1 MTSSTDA
8 LRVERSGAAIFGGV
22 PPLETELVAEGL
34 DFPTS
39 AAFTDD
45 GTLYVAES
53 GLPFGGA
60 RPGGRIVRIG
70 EGGTRTTMLDG
81 LRAPVNG
88 LVWHDGDC
96 YISEGGF
103 PGRISRWISGGE
115 RHTVLDGLPGRGN
128 YHTNMVTVGP

>member
-1 MTSSTDA
+1 MTSSIDA

-39 AAFTDD
+39 AAFADD
-45 GTLYVAES
+45 DTLYVAES

-70 EGGTRTTMLDG
+70 KGGSRTTVLDR

-88 LVWHDGDC
+88 LTWHNGGF

-103 PGRISRWISGGE
+103 PGRISRWTPGGE
-115 RHTVLDGLPGRGN
+115 RHTVLDSL
-128 YHTNMVTVGP
+128 